1 MDGAWRQRGLA
12 AAKRIVR
19 RVHSVRFSAQQRAHF
34 AALLIVAVAFPLLAD
49 DVSFDPTITQA
60 DFRTFSRI
68 VGQGIFATP
77 VQPARTT
84 GLLGFDVGIAA
95 TAVKVNTNASYWQ
108 RAVPATSNFTT
119 HGYAAVPRLVVSKG
133 FGAGTISGS
142 YAKVNSSGIKT
153 WGGSLDLPIVRGSI
167 LSPELALRASYATLS
182 GVDVFKLKTYG
193 LELFLSKGFGPVMP
207 YGAIGKM
214 RTDSRGTIPGTP
226 EVTLTDRGDFNRYT
240 LGVRFSLL
248 IPKLVVEATQA
259 QVRSY
264 SAKISVGF

>member
-1 MDGAWRQRGLA
+1 M
-12 AAKRIVR
+12 
-19 RVHSVRFSAQQRAHF
+19 
-34 AALLIVAVAFPLLAD
+34 
-49 DVSFDPTITQA
+49 
-60 DFRTFSRI
+60 
-68 VGQGIFATP
+68 
-77 VQPARTT
+77 
-84 GLLGFDVGIAA
+84 
-95 TAVKVNTNASYWQ
+95 
-108 RAVPATSNFTT
+108 
-119 HGYAAVPRLVVSKG
+119 
-133 FGAGTISGS
+133 
-142 YAKVNSSGIKT
+142 NSSGIKT

-264 SAKISVGF
+264 AAKISVGF